1 MNSRF
6 RELLRNNV
14 VDVAYYM
21 CLHKGGKG
29 ATVSA
34 QPIVTPT
41 PPIDDASVQLSEDDS
56 ESATKKKLKEGKGSL
71 KIPLASSSLNSG
83 TTSSTGLKV

>member
-29 ATVSA
+29 AVSA
-34 QPIVTPT
+34 QPIVEPT
-41 PPIDDASVQLSEDDS
+41 PPVEDASVELSEDDNTKLRNKS
-56 ESATKKKLKEGKGSL
+56 GKATL
-71 KIPLASSSLNSG
+71 KIPLASSSLN
-83 TTSSTGLKV
+83 TTSSNTGLKV